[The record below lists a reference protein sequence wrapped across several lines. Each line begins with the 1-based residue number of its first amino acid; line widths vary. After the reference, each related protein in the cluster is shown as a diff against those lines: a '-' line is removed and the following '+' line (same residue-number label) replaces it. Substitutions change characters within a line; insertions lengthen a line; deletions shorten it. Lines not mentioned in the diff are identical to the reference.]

1 MEFSLL
7 ELNNVLGDIKNLN
20 ERKKD
25 FLNFKNISIDSRTL
39 LKNDLFIAIKGKN
52 FDGHSFLPDV
62 LNKGVKSVVIKEG
75 MQKLLPD
82 NFPCWVVNDT
92 LEAFQK
98 LTLLKRKKLNI
109 PVVAITGSVGKTTTK
124 EMVGE
129 VLKKLGKIKLS
140 HANFNNEIG
149 VGLTILATNK
159 EDKVLV
165 LEMGMRGLGQIENL
179 SKYSEPDIAVITNI
193 GTAHIGL
200 LGSKKNITYAKC
212 EISKYLNPEGVVIIP
227 ANDPFLEKTLKEFWK
242 GRVIKVKLLNIE
254 YQKESFKKDN
264 NLRGFYNTSNKTILI
279 EENIYEISFEGFHN
293 ASNFLFAYAV
303 AKELGINFASFNK
316 FNFAR
321 LGGRNKILKSVK
333 TTIYDESYNASPESV
348 KACIKN
354 LLEKPR
360 NKFFIFGSMQELGD
374 ESEKYHKEI
383 FNLINNS
390 AIEKC
395 LFICDK
401 ENEKIY
407 SNYLK
412 DKNKFLVLNN
422 IKDVPQ
428 EIIKSNIK
436 GDSILI
442 KGSRFWQLEK
452 IIELIN

>member
-1 MEFSLL
+1 MDLSLS
-7 ELNNVLGDIKNLN
+7 ELNDVLGDIKNL
-20 ERKKD
+20 EKGGID
-25 FLNFKNISIDSRTL
+25 SFNFKNISIDSRTCS
-39 LKNDLFIAIKGKN
+39 KNDLFVAIKGKN
-52 FDGHSFLPDV
+52 FDGHVFLAEV
-62 LNKGVKSVVIKEG
+62 LNKGVRSVVIKKG
-75 MQKLLPD
+75 MQKFLPN
-82 NFPCWVVNDT
+82 NFPYWVVDDT
-92 LEAFQK
+92 LKAFQK

-109 PVVAITGSVGKTTTK
+109 PLVAITGSVGKTTTK
-124 EMVGE
+124 EMIGE

-140 HANFNNEIG
+140 NANFNNEIG
-149 VGLTILATNK
+149 VGLTILATDI

-212 EISKYLNPEGVVIIP
+212 EISKFLNPKGVVIIP
-227 ANDPFLEKTLKEFWK
+227 ANDPHLEETLKEFWK
-242 GRVIKVKLLNIE
+242 GRVIKVELLNIE
-254 YQKESFKKDN
+254 NQKRNFKRED
-264 NLRGFYNTSNKTILI
+264 NLRGFYNPSKRTILI
-279 EENIYEISFEGFHN
+279 EEKTFEISFEGFHN

-303 AKELGINFASFNK
+303 AKELGIVFASFNK
-316 FNFAR
+316 FNFAS
-321 LGGRNKILKSVK
+321 LGGRNRILKSVK

-360 NKFFIFGSMQELGD
+360 NQFFIFGSMQELGE
-374 ESEKYHKEI
+374 ESEKCHKEI

-390 AIEKC
+390 DIEKC

-401 ENEKIY
+401 KNEKNY
-407 SNYLK
+407 FNYLK
-412 DKNKFLVLNN
+412 DEKKFLVFNN
-422 IKDVPQ
+422 IQDIPK
-428 EIIKSNIK
+428 EINKFTKS

-442 KGSRFWQLEK
+442 KGSRCWQLEK

>member
-1 MEFSLL
+1 MDFSLS
-7 ELNNVLGDIKNLN
+7 ELNDVLGDIKNPGEEKIN
-20 ERKKD
+20 FFK
-25 FLNFKNISIDSRTL
+25 FKNISIDSRTL

-52 FDGHSFLPDV
+52 FDAHNFLPEV
-62 LNKGVKSVVIKEG
+62 LKKEVKAVVIKEG
-75 MQKLLPD
+75 MQKLLPSD
-82 NFPCWVVNDT
+82 FPYWVVNDT

-109 PVVAITGSVGKTTTK
+109 PLVAITGSVGKTTTK
-124 EMVGE
+124 EMIGE
-129 VLKKLGKIKLS
+129 VLKKLGKVKLS

-149 VGLTILATNK
+149 VGLSILETDV

-179 SKYSEPDIAVITNI
+179 SKYSKPDIAVITNI

-212 EISKYLNPEGVVIIP
+212 EISKFLNPKGVVIIP
-227 ANDPFLEKTLKEFWK
+227 ANDNSLEETLKGYWK
-242 GRVIKVKLLNIE
+242 GRVMKVELLDGE
-254 YQKESFKKDN
+254 SQKESFKKDD
-264 NLRGFYNTSNKTILI
+264 NLRGFYNPSNKTILI
-279 EENIYEISFEGFHN
+279 EENTFQISFEGFHN

-303 AKELGINFASFNK
+303 AKEFGIDFASFNK
-316 FNFAR
+316 FDFVS

-348 KACIKN
+348 KACIKT

-360 NKFFIFGSMQELGD
+360 NKFFIFGSMQELGE
-374 ESEKYHKEI
+374 ESEKFHKEI

-390 AIEKC
+390 DIEKC

-401 ENEKIY
+401 KNEKIY
-407 SNYLK
+407 TNYLK
-412 DKNKFLVLNN
+412 DKKKFLVLNN
-422 IKDVPQ
+422 IKDVPK
-428 EIIKSNIK
+428 EINKSTKK

-442 KGSRFWQLEK
+442 KGSRCWQLEK